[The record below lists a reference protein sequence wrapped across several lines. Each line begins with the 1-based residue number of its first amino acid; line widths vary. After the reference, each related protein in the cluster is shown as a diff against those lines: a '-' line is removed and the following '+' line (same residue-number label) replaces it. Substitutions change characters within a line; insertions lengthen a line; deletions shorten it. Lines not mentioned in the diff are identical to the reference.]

1 MSEVVCRKIEC
12 RVRFASSAPMPLP
25 QAAQS
30 TLAMHGMIPR
40 AIPPPCDASSAAI
53 MNRKEGVRQ
62 GLVVIDEISFR
73 VGRE

>member
-40 AIPPPCDASSAAI
+40 AIPP
-53 MNRKEGVRQ
+53 V
-62 GLVVIDEISFR
+62 
-73 VGRE
+73 